1 MRLILT
7 LLLLVVL
14 SVPAFA
20 QEEAKQDASQQERL
34 QLAEKINEVNP
45 VARQIEASLLRVAA
59 EWNLSEKEKFKR
71 EMLAAMDIKAIE
83 KTSAKAMADT
93 FTKEELNVLLEYYS
107 HPETA
112 KIVEKMPL
120 FQGMIQPGI
129 SREIDRALMKLR
141 TGYEAQFKNAPN
153 GSATP

>member
-71 EMLAAMDIKAIE
+71 EMIAAMDIKAIE

>member
-20 QEEAKQDASQQERL
+20 QEEVKQDASQQERL

-71 EMLAAMDIKAIE
+71 EMVAAMDIKAIE